1 MNGEQYVNA
10 VVKKVR
16 CGKERKKEIKKQ
28 LTADIETRVEQGEK
42 PEEIIARMGTAQEIA
57 DSFNETIPAK
67 EQKQYARNRV
77 LKLLLS
83 IIVLL
88 ALLAV
93 AAYWMLPKGHEIEK
107 SDYFDKAQVEAAMKE
122 TVELFDAG
130 DSDSMLEN
138 AIPEMEPYL
147 TPEAIEG
154 IKKQIAE
161 DWGERQQF
169 GTVYIAEVEQK
180 NEHFAVGE
188 IMVTYENV
196 SVVYRLTYDDKMRLA
211 GLYIR

>member
-1 MNGEQYVNA
+1 MNAEQYVNA

-16 CGKERKKEIKKQ
+16 CGRERKKEIKKQ
-28 LTADIETRVEQGEK
+28 LTADIETRMEQGEK
-42 PEEIIARMGTAQEIA
+42 PEEIIARMGTAREIA
-57 DSFNETIPAK
+57 DSFNETVPAK

-77 LKLLLS
+77 LKLLLP
-83 IIVLL
+83 IVVLL

-107 SDYFDKAQVEAAMKE
+107 SDYFDKVQVEAAMKE

-130 DSDSMLEN
+130 DSASMQEN
-138 AIPEMEPYL
+138 AIPEMESFL
-147 TPEAIEG
+147 TPEAIAE
-154 IKKQIAE
+154 IKKQISE
-161 DWGERQQF
+161 NWGERQQF
-169 GTVYIAEVEQK
+169 GTVYMSEVEQK
-180 NEHFAVGE
+180 NQHFAVGE

-196 SVVYRLTYDDKMRLA
+196 SVVYRLTYDTDMRLA

>member
-1 MNGEQYVNA
+1 MNAEQYVNA

-16 CGKERKKEIKKQ
+16 CGRERKKELKKQ

-57 DSFNETIPAK
+57 DSFNETVPVK
-67 EQKQYARNRV
+67 EQKQYVRNRV
-77 LKLLLS
+77 LKLLFP
-83 IIVLL
+83 IVVLL

-93 AAYWMLPKGHEIEK
+93 VAYWMLPKGHEIEK

-122 TVELFDAG
+122 TVELFDAEEY
-130 DSDSMLEN
+130 DTMREN
-138 AIPEMEPYL
+138 AIPEMESVL
-147 TPEAIEG
+147 EPEMMAE
-154 IKKQIAE
+154 IKKQISE

-180 NEHFAVGE
+180 NQHFAVGE

-196 SVVYRLTYDDKMRLA
+196 SVVYRLTYDTDMRLA